1 MHNDLEKILFDE
13 AQLAEMVERLGREIT
28 RDYAGEE
35 IYAVGILKGAA
46 LLRRPRTRHRP
57 ARDARFHAAFE
68 LWRRYEFDGR
78 CADPSRP
85 REERRGA
92 QHPAH

>member
-35 IYAVGILKGAA
+35 IYAVGILKGAV
-46 LLRRPRTRHRP
+46 L
-57 ARDARFHAAFE
+57 F
-68 LWRRYEFDGR
+68 Y
-78 CADPSRP
+78 ADLVRAIAD
-85 REERRGA
+85 EVLRGA
-92 QHPAH
+92 MR